1 MLVGFPPPPSAQI
14 LESLQTIW
22 SFTTVYHLPLSYAL
36 SALAALH
43 LNYFCLA
50 ATYLHISALRWDY
63 ITVASP
69 RTVCSRS
76 DRYVCECLR
85 RCVDWILLLQD
96 GLPLPQPLSYWEAS
110 DHAMNLGPPF
120 THIVLDVEDKRLL
133 AKVSVYDLAWSL
145 KPHSGVQVGL
155 EDIRSKTIQV
165 KTDSF
170 CIVHSILSISKLN
183 QKVELNRVVF

>member
-1 MLVGFPPPPSAQI
+1 
-14 LESLQTIW
+14 
-22 SFTTVYHLPLSYAL
+22 
-36 SALAALH
+36 
-43 LNYFCLA
+43 
-50 ATYLHISALRWDY
+50 
-63 ITVASP
+63 
-69 RTVCSRS
+69 
-76 DRYVCECLR
+76 
-85 RCVDWILLLQD
+85 
-96 GLPLPQPLSYWEAS
+96 
-110 DHAMNLGPPF
+110 MNLGPPF

-183 QKVELNRVVF
+183 QKVELNRVVFQTSYLGVQLHKKLHNLKTIIICMLFIS